1 MRRRFVLVVFAVIAM
16 PFGGCGKPSA
26 PDPEAGEPTRLP
38 SGAAAIRVEGAPHA
52 PESRAR
58 SLDGWS
64 NVTNPDGDCTIRP
77 EKGQVTITI
86 PGTHH
91 NLNPL
96 IGRNNAPRVLREVE
110 GDFTAQVRV
119 TGEFDPGERSTLTD
133 GAPFNG
139 AGLVLWQDDRNFLR
153 LERNAWRVPANA
165 EPVCYPPL
173 LEYYEDGRYL
183 DTNPPAAPAS
193 FFKGSTTYL
202 RLQRRGDSVS
212 TAYSH
217 DGQEWFPVK
226 AIKVGLSGKVQ
237 VGIAAVSTSTK
248 PFTVKFEG
256 FTLSSD
262 P

>member
-1 MRRRFVLVVFAVIAM
+1 MRRRLVPVVFAVMTA
-16 PFGGCGKPSA
+16 PFVGCGKPSA
-26 PDPEAGEPTRLP
+26 PDPEAVEPTRPL
-38 SGAAAIRVEGAPHA
+38 SGAAAIPVEGAPHA
-52 PESRAR
+52 PEGRVRSR
-58 SLDGWS
+58 DGWT
-64 NVTNPDGDCTIRP
+64 NVINPDGDCTIRP
-77 EKGQVTITI
+77 EKGRVTITI

-96 IGRNNAPRVLREVE
+96 IGPNNAPRVLQEIG

-119 TGEFDPGERSTLTD
+119 SGEFDPGERSTFAD

-153 LERNAWRVPANA
+153 LERNAWRVPGNA

-193 FFKGSTTYL
+193 FFKGSATYL
-202 RLQRRGDSVS
+202 RLQRRGDSAS
-212 TAYSH
+212 AAYSH

-226 AIKVGLSGKVQ
+226 AIKVGLPAKVQ
-237 VGIAAVSTSTK
+237 VGTAAVSTSAK
-248 PFTVKFEG
+248 PFTVKFEE
-256 FTLSSD
+256 FSLSSD
-262 P
+262 Q